1 MRDQLTLKTQSETG
15 VEQETQVSP
24 ETLPLYVNQFKVQ
37 GARFITITARDM
49 GDDFQV
55 IYHFEKDNQVCNLY
69 MTVEKEKVIPS
80 ITGLYSVAFIAEN
93 EVQDLFGLKF
103 SDLNIDLGGKMLKVA
118 PDVGTSLL
126 KTVEGPHPPIM
137 RKLSKCREEC
147 PAMVDIPR
155 YIRQVEKGDV
165 EGAYNTIVDRAPLPA
180 ILGRVCFAPCQEGC
194 RQKLEAKPIQI
205 RMLKRYAADCF
216 KEQNGGLLRNVE
228 RRPSTGKRVAVV
240 GGGPAGVSAAYYL
253 GMLGHSVT
261 LLEKRNSLGGAML
274 WGIPKYRLPKD
285 IMKEEIDARLK
296 EAGVEV
302 QLGVEVKDLD
312 ELMAKG
318 YDACFLAIGAEK
330 CNSLRCEGEDSEG
343 VINFIEFLTA
353 VNVRN
358 ETPEIGR
365 RVVVIGGGNSA
376 MDSARTARRLGAEE
390 VTVFYRR
397 TEDEMPANID
407 EIHGA
412 IEEGIDFDF
421 LSTQLKI
428 HPGKPLRIEYQYMVP
443 GEPDESGRRR
453 PVPMEGGHG
462 FIEADTVIA
471 AIGYKVLVPPGFD
484 VEVDRRGNIVIDDD
498 YRTSR
503 EGVYAGGDAAFGTT
517 NVISAIRD
525 GRAAASSIDKFLGGE
540 GLSEV
545 DLDMDEFVPRQADLD
560 EIRSRSQAKI
570 PELDPVERVKSFAEV
585 EKVFDRC
592 TAECEAGRCWR
603 CDWNE

>member
-1 MRDQLTLKTQSETG
+1 
-15 VEQETQVSP
+15 
-24 ETLPLYVNQFKVQ
+24 
-37 GARFITITARDM
+37 
-49 GDDFQV
+49 
-55 IYHFEKDNQVCNLY
+55 
-69 MTVEKEKVIPS
+69 
-80 ITGLYSVAFIAEN
+80 
-93 EVQDLFGLKF
+93 
-103 SDLNIDLGGKMLKVA
+103 
-118 PDVGTSLL
+118 
-126 KTVEGPHPPIM
+126 
-137 RKLSKCREEC
+137 
-147 PAMVDIPR
+147 
-155 YIRQVEKGDV
+155 
-165 EGAYNTIVDRAPLPA
+165 
-180 ILGRVCFAPCQEGC
+180 
-194 RQKLEAKPIQI
+194 
-205 RMLKRYAADCF
+205 
-216 KEQNGGLLRNVE
+216 
-228 RRPSTGKRVAVV
+228 
-240 GGGPAGVSAAYYL
+240 
-253 GMLGHSVT
+253 
-261 LLEKRNSLGGAML
+261 
-274 WGIPKYRLPKD
+274 
-285 IMKEEIDARLK
+285 
-296 EAGVEV
+296 
-302 QLGVEVKDLD
+302 
-312 ELMAKG
+312 
-318 YDACFLAIGAEK
+318 
-330 CNSLRCEGEDSEG
+330 
-343 VINFIEFLTA
+343 
-353 VNVRN
+353 
-358 ETPEIGR
+358 
-365 RVVVIGGGNSA
+365 
-376 MDSARTARRLGAEE
+376 
-390 VTVFYRR
+390 
-397 TEDEMPANID
+397 MPANID

-545 DLDMDEFVPRQADLD
+545 DLD

-570 PELDPVERVKSFAEV
+570 PKLDPVERVKSFAEV